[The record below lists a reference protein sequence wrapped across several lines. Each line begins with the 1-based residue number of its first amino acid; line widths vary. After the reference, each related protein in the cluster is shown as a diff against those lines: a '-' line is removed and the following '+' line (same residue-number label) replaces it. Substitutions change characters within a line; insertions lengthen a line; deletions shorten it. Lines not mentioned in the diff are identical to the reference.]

1 METYSWK
8 KEHLGPILKKN
19 RSFGNLFL
27 KKKDHLGTYSRK
39 IYHLGTF
46 LEKQDH
52 LGIFLRTG
60 RSFGNLFLNKKH
72 LQTYSWKKRAFRSNS
87 YIIRKL
93 ILEQKSIWGLIPGK
107 GGSLQTY
114 S

>member
-39 IYHLGTF
+39 I
-46 LEKQDH
+46 DH

-87 YIIRKL
+87 YIIGKLILEKKIIWEL

-107 GGSLQTY
+107 GG
-114 S
+114 